1 MKKYED
7 AVFYYSASIA
17 MFPTVAAFNN
27 RAQSCEYF
35 KHSHCLHLK
44 TVRYWLTAYFWQWA
58 IFLCVCFL
66 GVTGCHIPTGKCH
79 LFWSG
84 IWHAPANSEHN
95 CGSSQTYIIMI

>member
-58 IFLCVCFL
+58 IFVCVCFL
-66 GVTGCHIPTGKCH
+66 GVTGCHIPTGKCFVIYFGQEYGM
-79 LFWSG
+79 LQ
-84 IWHAPANSEHN
+84 
-95 CGSSQTYIIMI
+95 QTVNTIVGPVKHT